1 MKFNKLVCAL
11 ATSASLFSGAALAA
25 PTYTPFNIDVGNFD
39 TGLTAESIFT
49 TDGVVRN
56 IFSLGLN
63 FSATS
68 TYTDDFGAAGVSLG
82 DSVVDSGA
90 GSVSSYLD
98 VNGVAYNGPEANEGV
113 GLTHRLRFD
122 YNNLSGKVAAIV
134 GNGILAQYTS
144 GNINIYGDSL
154 GVEKL
159 LLTLD
164 VFNSTGTVG
173 NATIFTTVSYADDN
187 TWSFMDGSDWAD
199 SLIAIT
205 MRIDTN
211 VVGDTDAPV
220 RVGETNTYTRT
231 SQLAGF
237 ASVVNDVPEPGVLAL
252 LGLALAGLGFSR
264 RNKKVA

>member
-11 ATSASLFSGAALAA
+11 ATSAALFSGAAVAA
-25 PTYTPFNIDVGNFD
+25 PTYTPFNIDVANFD
-39 TGLTAESIFT
+39 TGMTSAGSFG

-56 IFSLGLN
+56 IFSMGLN
-63 FSATS
+63 FTATS

-82 DSVVDSGA
+82 DSVVDSGR

-98 VNGVAYNGPEANEGV
+98 VNGVSYDGPEANEGV

-173 NATIFTTVSYADDN
+173 NATIFTTVSFADEG
-187 TWSFMDGSDWAD
+187 TWSFMDGTDWTDA
-199 SLIAIT
+199 LIAIT

-211 VVGDTDAPV
+211 VVGNTDAPV
-220 RVGETNTYTRT
+220 RVGDSQQYVRT

-237 ASVVNDVPEPGVLAL
+237 ASVVPEPGILAL
-252 LGLALAGLGFSR
+252 LGLGLAGLGFSR
-264 RNKKVA
+264 RAKKSA